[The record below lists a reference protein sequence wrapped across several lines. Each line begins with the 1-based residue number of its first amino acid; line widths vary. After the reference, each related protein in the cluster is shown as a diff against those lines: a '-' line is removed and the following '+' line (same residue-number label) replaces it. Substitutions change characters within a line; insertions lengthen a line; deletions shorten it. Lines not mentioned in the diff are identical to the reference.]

1 MRAKLRRA
9 DVLLYVREAVQ
20 RHPSLKNNLIQKLL
34 AEFNSIKNANIFR
47 STVWILGEYCSSVD
61 EIQGAMHAVSRSLG
75 DVPIVETE
83 LRGSTE
89 SQSSNEEEE
98 SSYAQKRVTDMGT
111 YASQSAYTSANAS
124 SARFVEKPPLR
135 QLLLDGDFFVGASLA
150 TCLTKLALKYTQII
164 SDKKKQNSFL
174 AECMLIMTTIIHF
187 GKSSMPKKTI
197 SDDDVDRIAICLKV
211 LSDPSPMLTDIFS
224 EGCRQSLQV
233 MLTTLQEQ
241 ESEHASAERKAIS
254 VEADDSIN
262 FSQLL
267 SHADLSTK
275 ENVFEASLLQAVG
288 SISKKDKLDFSNT
301 KLNKVTQLT
310 GFSDPIYAEAYV
322 HVNQFDIV
330 LDILVV
336 NQTSD
341 TLQNLVVE
349 VGTLGD
355 LKLVEKPSAVN
366 IGAMDFCSIKAS
378 IKVTSTENGII
389 FGNIVYDVN
398 NNHSVVVLNDI
409 HIDVMDY
416 IIPASCTDME
426 FRQMWAEFEWE
437 NKVIYIGQ
445 II

>member
-1 MRAKLRRA
+1 M
-9 DVLLYVREAVQ
+9 E
-20 RHPSLKNNLIQKLL
+20 
-34 AEFNSIKNANIFR
+34 
-47 STVWILGEYCSSVD
+47 
-61 EIQGAMHAVSRSLG
+61 EIQGAMYAVSRSLG
-75 DVPIVETE
+75 DVPILETE
-83 LRGSTE
+83 LRGSAE

-98 SSYAQKRVTDMGT
+98 SSYVQKRVTDMGT
-111 YASQSAYTSANAS
+111 YASQSAYTSVNAS
-124 SARFVEKPPLR
+124 SARPVEKPPLR
-135 QLLLDGDFFVGASLA
+135 HLLLDGDFFVGASLA

-174 AECMLIMTTIIHF
+174 AECMLIVTTIIHF
-187 GKSSMPKKTI
+187 GKFSMPKKAI

-211 LSDPSPMLTDIFS
+211 LSDPSPMLTEIFS

-233 MLTTLQEQ
+233 MLTTLHEQ
-241 ESEHASAERKAIS
+241 ESEHASAERNAIS

-288 SISKKDKLDFSNT
+288 SIAKKDKLDLSNT

-310 GFSDPIYAEAYV
+310 GFSD
-322 HVNQFDIV
+322 
-330 LDILVV
+330 ILVV

-341 TLQNLVVE
+341 TPQNLVVE

-398 NNHSVVVLNDI
+398 NDHSVVVLNDI

-437 NKVIYIGQ
+437 NKVIY
-445 II
+445 